1 VKKSVPNATAAF
13 VRLRLQQAALALL
26 VSGASV
32 VPAAAAT
39 AAADAASA
47 AADATP
53 ADSEASAE
61 SSGALQEIV
70 VTATRREETLQK
82 VPIAVSAIGSA
93 ELEQRG
99 IIGLQDLGGGK
110 IPELRM
116 QPFAGN
122 QTISLLAIRGF
133 ASPAGQDVTFENPV
147 PVYVDDVYYGRA
159 SGLGLEL
166 NDLERIEVLRGPQGT
181 LFGKNAE
188 GGAVR
193 MISKAPSGEFSV
205 RATLDGGNFGYKK
218 GTAHIDL
225 PAVGI
230 MAAKID
236 LVATDNRGWQ
246 TNPSPGEQ
254 NFGKTQSEGGKLS
267 LRFKPGDT
275 FLLDFATDFTN
286 VRSAEVF
293 NQLISSDD
301 PYTTAAW
308 IPEPSRIENLQ
319 HGTYRPLDYQRYWG
333 QRLTATWNIN
343 SDLTLKSV
351 TAYRNDTV
359 FLNNTATTSS
369 SLPGAFLGSAQPY
382 LSGPDVTYD
391 IKHNQTS
398 EELQLLGNTGDVQW
412 VTGAFFIR
420 ENGQQIQT
428 TYFGTTFPNAVL
440 LGPDA
445 GFFPISVGK
454 GVALDPPLLVP
465 GLPPGAVI
473 RNTAYAAFGQA
484 TWRPAFDNKLALTA
498 GVRVARDE
506 KEATRPFGSVYA
518 HAYDTVASQ
527 TCPCTQPTLK
537 ENHVPVTVSA
547 AYDWNPDAHSYV
559 KFSSGYQAGAYGL
572 SSQTFQPVKAST
584 VKSYEIGH
592 KQEFFDHTFRVNA
605 AVYYQD
611 WQDVQASVQ
620 TLSASTQEYYNG
632 PPVKGEGVE
641 LDTTWVASSALAIT
655 LGGTYSNLHTSSIA
669 NPFPAPGGV
678 VGGVDVFGNVLQSPR
693 WTGSL
698 SVLYDIAKTSYGTW
712 RANVDVTSTAQYFA
726 VPNIPTP
733 MPGYTLVNAR
743 FGLAE
748 IKLGGDA
755 TLDITAWGKNLG
767 NKSYMTYEYAAP
779 GVVPGTQGIFSP
791 FGEPRTYGL
800 QLAAKF

>member
-1 VKKSVPNATAAF
+1 MKKCVSNATAEF
-13 VRLRLQQAALALL
+13 VRLRLQQAAFALL
-26 VSGASV
+26 VGGASI
-32 VPAAAAT
+32 VPAAAT
-39 AAADAASA
+39 AAAADAAP
-47 AADATP
+47 ADA
-53 ADSEASAE
+53 EAAPE
-61 SSGALQEIV
+61 SNGSLQEIV
-70 VTATRREETLQK
+70 VTATRRAETLQK
-82 VPIAVSAIGSA
+82 VPVAVSAIGSE

-110 IPELRM
+110 IPALRM

-122 QTISLLAIRGF
+122 QTVSLLAIRGF

-193 MISKAPSGEFSV
+193 MISKAPSGEFAV

-225 PAVGI
+225 PALGI

-236 LVATDNRGWQ
+236 LVATDNHGWQ

-254 NFGKTQSEGGKLS
+254 NFGKTQSEGGKLT
-267 LRFKPGDT
+267 LRFKVSDT
-275 FLLDFATDFTN
+275 FVADFATDFTN
-286 VRSAEVF
+286 VRSAEIF

-308 IPEPSRIENLQ
+308 TAEPSRIDRLQ

-343 SDLTLKSV
+343 DSLAVKSI
-351 TAYRNDTV
+351 TAYRNDTT
-359 FLNNTATTSS
+359 FLNNTASTSA

-382 LSGPDVTYD
+382 LSGVDVTYD
-391 IKHNQTS
+391 IKHNQSS
-398 EELQLLGNTGDVQW
+398 EELQLLGNTDTVQW

-420 ENGQQIQT
+420 ENGQQIQN

-440 LGPDA
+440 LGPAA
-445 GFFPISVGK
+445 GFFPISVGQ
-454 GVALDPPLLVP
+454 GVALDPPFPVA
-465 GLPPGAVI
+465 GLPPGATI

-484 TWRPAFDNKLALTA
+484 TWRPTAFDNKLALTG

-506 KEATRPFGSVYA
+506 KEAKRPFGFIYA
-518 HAYDTVASQ
+518 KAYDTVPSQ
-527 TCPCTQPTLK
+527 TCPCIAPKLS
-537 ENHVPVTVSA
+537 ENHVPVTGSV
-547 AYDWNPDAHSYV
+547 AYDWTPDSHSYL
-559 KFSSGYQAGAYGL
+559 KYSSGYQAGAYGL

-584 VKSYEIGH
+584 VKSFEIGH
-592 KQEFFDHTFRVNA
+592 KQEFFEHTFRVNVA
-605 AVYYQD
+605 AFYQD
-611 WQDVQASVQ
+611 WKDVQASVQ

-632 PPVKGEGVE
+632 PAVKGEGVE
-641 LDTTWVASSALAIT
+641 LDTTWVASSALSIN
-655 LGGTYSNLHTSSIA
+655 LSGTYSNLHTSSVV

-698 SVLYDIAKTSYGTW
+698 SALYDIARTSYGVW
-712 RANVDVTSTAQYFA
+712 RTNVDLTSTSQYFA
-726 VPNIPTP
+726 VPNIPAP

-743 FGLAE
+743 LGLAE
-748 IKLGGDA
+748 IKLGGNA
-755 TLDITAWGKNLG
+755 TLDVTAWVKNLG
-767 NKSYMTYEYAAP
+767 DKSYMVYEYAAP

>member
-1 VKKSVPNATAAF
+1 VKRRIPSATLAF
-13 VRLRLQQAALALL
+13 VRLRLQQAALAAL

-32 VPAAAAT
+32 LPAAADT
-39 AAADAASA
+39 AP
-47 AADATP
+47 ADATP
-53 ADSEASAE
+53 AESEASGE
-61 SSGALQEIV
+61 STGALQEIV

-99 IIGLQDLGGGK
+99 IIGLHDLSGGK

-122 QTISLLAIRGF
+122 QTVSLLAIRGF

-166 NDLERIEVLRGPQGT
+166 NDLERVEVLRGPQGT

-193 MISKAPSGEFSV
+193 LISKAPSGEFGV

-225 PAVGI
+225 PALGI

-236 LVATDNRGWQ
+236 LVATDNHGWQ

-267 LRFKPGDT
+267 LRFKASDT
-275 FLLDFATDFTN
+275 FLVDFATDFTN

-308 IPEPSRIENLQ
+308 TPEPSRIEHLQ

-333 QRLTATWNIN
+333 QRLTAVWNIN
-343 SDLTLKSV
+343 STLALKSI
-351 TAYRNDTV
+351 TAYRNDTT
-359 FLNNTATTSS
+359 FLNNTASTSA

-382 LSGPDVTYD
+382 LSGVDVTYD
-391 IKHNQTS
+391 IKHNQAS
-398 EELQLLGNTGDVQW
+398 EEIQLLGNTDTVQW

-420 ENGQQIQT
+420 ENGQQIQN

-440 LGPDA
+440 LGPEA
-445 GFFPISVGK
+445 GFFPINVGQ
-454 GVALDPPLLVP
+454 GVALDPPLQLQ

-484 TWRPAFDNKLALTA
+484 TWRPAAFNSKLSLTG

-506 KEATRPFGSVYA
+506 KEATRPFGFIYA
-518 HAYDTVASQ
+518 HAYDTVPTQA
-527 TCPCTQPTLK
+527 CPCTQPKLT
-537 ENHVPVTVSA
+537 ENHVPVTASV
-547 AYDWNPDAHSYV
+547 AYDWTSDSHSYV
-559 KFSSGYQAGAYGL
+559 KYSSGYQAGAYGL
-572 SSQTFQPVKAST
+572 SSQTFQPVKSST

-592 KQEFFDHTFRVNA
+592 KQEFLEHTFRVNVA
-605 AVYYQD
+605 AFYQD

-641 LDTTWVASSALAIT
+641 LDTTWVASNALSIT
-655 LGGTYSNLHTSSIA
+655 LGGTYFNLHTSSVA

-678 VGGVDVFGNVLQSPR
+678 VGGVDVFGNVLQAPR

-698 SVLYDIAKTSYGTW
+698 SALYDIAKTSYGTW
-712 RANVDVTSTAQYFA
+712 RTNVDLTSTSQYFA

-767 NKSYMTYEYAAP
+767 NKSYMTYQYAAP

-800 QLAAKF
+800 QLSAKF